1 MSLTAMPIRFLLS
14 PSLGEVKEHV
24 RAELFGRALA
34 QRLGRPILVELAPS
48 YEVLERELAE
58 ERVELVWG
66 TAEQC
71 THYEPRARAVLRAV
85 RAGQGSYYSALL
97 CRASRPL
104 TLSTLQGTRAA
115 WVAPRSTAGY
125 LLPTR
130 YLTEMGHPPADTFRE
145 EHFLG
150 TYRKALLAVL
160 EGEADVAA
168 IYASHPEE
176 DTVRAYLAEHLGA
189 DERHLQP
196 FAYTHATPAD
206 GLIITSRMSEA
217 DTATL
222 VSVLTS
228 LAGSTGGLEP
238 MLGLFDSEG
247 FVLASEAT
255 ARTHTPRA
263 VRQTDYLA
271 AEVDAG
277 QRCLRLWT
285 PTGKAFGRDVREAE
299 GRPLGEALGMEAGGA
314 LAALAR
320 SARHSGGGRV
330 EYRLEVEGE
339 TRWFAAEA
347 TLRTPADPAREATT
361 AVLVCDVTELRAQEE
376 RLYRLASFPLL
387 HPEPMLELGPDGVLH
402 YANPA
407 AHKAFTDLFPLGS
420 GHPVVEASL
429 AAARRASAGDTPSVQ
444 WEGRHWELTVTHL
457 VDPEG
462 LRVFAKDVTV
472 RKQME
477 AQLFKADRLAALGS
491 LAGAVGHEMG
501 NPLAYMLANIGFAR
515 EELTRVAEV
524 LRSQNHALSTD
535 VADVLEAL
543 TEAADG
549 AHRLK
554 TIVQDLRTLSRAPPE
569 QHKTVDII
577 PVLEHA
583 LNLVRVELRHRARL
597 ETDFQPVPRVEGDE
611 SRLTQVFVNLLL
623 NALQAMDEP
632 DAANNVLRVAAYT
645 GETGELVVEI
655 KDTGRGM
662 SPEVVARIFEPF
674 FTTRKT
680 STGLGLS
687 VSHAIVT
694 GLGGTLRADSRE
706 GEGTLLT
713 VILPAAQEQS
723 LLEAGFEDE
732 PDRAAEGK

>member
-1 MSLTAMPIRFLLS
+1 MSLTAVPIRFLLS
-14 PSLGEVKEHV
+14 PSLGKVKEHV

-58 ERVELVWG
+58 GRVELVWG

-71 THYEPRARAVLRAV
+71 THYESRARAVLRAV

-130 YLTEMGHPPADTFRE
+130 YLTEKGHPPADTFRE

-189 DERHLQP
+189 DERQLLP

-255 ARTHTPRA
+255 ARTHAPRA

-271 AEVDAG
+271 AELDAE

-285 PTGKAFGRDVREAE
+285 PTGRAFGRDVREAE
-299 GRPLGEALGMEAGGA
+299 GRPLGEALGLEAGGA

-347 TLRTPADPAREATT
+347 TLRTPTDPAREAIT

-376 RLYRLASFPLL
+376 RLYRRPPSLRCTPNPCWNWARTASCTTPTPRRTRPSRICSRSARGIRWWRLARGGPARLGGRHAE
-387 HPEPMLELGPDGVLH
+387 HPVGGP
-402 YANPA
+402 
-407 AHKAFTDLFPLGS
+407 PLGADGDAPGGPRGPAGVRQGRDGAQADGGAAVQGGPARGTGLAGRS
-420 GHPVVEASL
+420 GGPRDGQSPRLHAGQHRLRARGAHARGGGAARPGPCPVHGRGRRARGADRGGRWRPPAEDDRPGSAHAVARAAGAAQDGGRHPPAG
-429 AAARRASAGDTPSVQ
+429 ARAGPGARRAAPS
-444 WEGRHWELTVTHL
+444 
-457 VDPEG
+457 
-462 LRVFAKDVTV
+462 
-472 RKQME
+472 
-477 AQLFKADRLAALGS
+477 
-491 LAGAVGHEMG
+491 GAVG
-501 NPLAYMLANIGFAR
+501 
-515 EELTRVAEV
+515 
-524 LRSQNHALSTD
+524 
-535 VADVLEAL
+535 
-543 TEAADG
+543 DG
-549 AHRLK
+549 
-554 TIVQDLRTLSRAPPE
+554 
-569 QHKTVDII
+569 
-577 PVLEHA
+577 
-583 LNLVRVELRHRARL
+583 
-597 ETDFQPVPRVEGDE
+597 
-611 SRLTQVFVNLLL
+611 
-623 NALQAMDEP
+623 
-632 DAANNVLRVAAYT
+632 
-645 GETGELVVEI
+645 
-655 KDTGRGM
+655 
-662 SPEVVARIFEPF
+662 
-674 FTTRKT
+674 
-680 STGLGLS
+680 
-687 VSHAIVT
+687 
-694 GLGGTLRADSRE
+694 
-706 GEGTLLT
+706 
-713 VILPAAQEQS
+713 LPAGAP
-723 LLEAGFEDE
+723 GGG
-732 PDRAAEGK
+732 R